1 MSCVHRYLQMSLSK
15 QKEKERHHKYYL
27 AHKEQMLKQCKEWDK
42 KIKEE
47 ARQKLGGKCQRCG
60 TKEKLQLHHK
70 YYAKDS
76 VRSTQH
82 ESGRPSVN
90 RAKEALKH
98 PERFSLLCLSCHNS
112 IEPKRKKFVSL
123 AGFEQISSEVKNMTK
138 VQKATIGGIPYL
150 DKKTVLEKGVKKVK
164 IETEAELVDTEFE
177 GKKSKKLECIC
188 STQVLDPTRVT
199 WQMNNT
205 TMNFLIDKFGDDTKT
220 WIGKEVEIA
229 VKQAGSSSPGVY
241 PKDCSLEKVY

>member
-1 MSCVHRYLQMSLSK
+1 MSCVHRYLQMSLQCETLFENHRCQGVK
-15 QKEKERHHKYYL
+15 GHDGCCQDIDFDGCNG
-27 AHKEQMLKQCKEWDK
+27 EQYTY
-42 KIKEE
+42 IN
-47 ARQKLGGKCQRCG
+47 GKNWC
-60 TKEKLQLHHK
+60 ELQLSNQ
-70 YYAKDS
+70 S
-76 VRSTQH
+76 V
-82 ESGRPSVN
+82 
-90 RAKEALKH
+90 
-98 PERFSLLCLSCHNS
+98 
-112 IEPKRKKFVSL
+112 IE
-123 AGFEQISSEVKNMTK
+123 GDNMAK

-177 GKKSKKLECIC
+177 GKKSRKLECIC

-220 WIGKEVEIA
+220 WIGKEIEIA